1 MAKIEISVTRK
12 GKGIDVQ
19 CRMIKDDSDSELVK
33 KAARVIL
40 VSLGGFIHSIL
51 RKMLG
56 TVNDLSIVPVKGND
70 SFH

>member
-33 KAARVIL
+33 KAARL
-40 VSLGGFIHSIL
+40 FWFHSA
-51 RKMLG
+51 
-56 TVNDLSIVPVKGND
+56 VLSIQ
-70 SFH
+70 F

>member
-19 CRMIKDDSDSELVK
+19 CRMIKDDSDSEQVK

-56 TVNDLSIVPVKGND
+56 AVNDLSTVPVKGND

>member
-19 CRMIKDDSDSELVK
+19 CRMIKDDSDSEQVK

-51 RKMLG
+51 RKMFG
-56 TVNDLSIVPVKGND
+56 PVKDLSTVPVKGKD

>member
-19 CRMIKDDSDSELVK
+19 CRMIKDDSDSEQVK

-51 RKMLG
+51 RKMFG
-56 TVNDLSIVPVKGND
+56 TVKDFSTVPEKGKD

>member
-19 CRMIKDDSDSELVK
+19 CRMIKDDSDSEQVK

-56 TVNDLSIVPVKGND
+56 TVNDLSTVPVKGND

>member
-19 CRMIKDDSDSELVK
+19 CRMIKDDSDSEQVK

-40 VSLGGFIHSIL
+40 VSLGGFIHQVL
-51 RKMLG
+51 RKMFG
-56 TVNDLSIVPVKGND
+56 TVKDLSTVPVKGND

>member
-19 CRMIKDDSDSELVK
+19 CRMIKDDNDSEQVK
-33 KAARVIL
+33 QAARVIL
-40 VSLGGFIHSIL
+40 VSLGGFTHSIL
-51 RKMLG
+51 RKMFG
-56 TVNDLSIVPVKGND
+56 TVKDLSAVTVKGND

>member
-56 TVNDLSIVPVKGND
+56 TVNDLSTVPVKGND

>member
-19 CRMIKDDSDSELVK
+19 CRMIKDDSDSEQVK

-56 TVNDLSIVPVKGND
+56 TVKDLSTVPVKGND

>member
-19 CRMIKDDSDSELVK
+19 CRMIKDDSDSEQVK

-40 VSLGGFIHSIL
+40 VSLGGFIHSIM
-51 RKMLG
+51 RKMFG
-56 TVNDLSIVPVKGND
+56 TVKDLSTAPVKGND

>member
-1 MAKIEISVTRK
+1 MARIEISVTRK

-56 TVNDLSIVPVKGND
+56 AVNDLSTVPEKGND

>member
-19 CRMIKDDSDSELVK
+19 CRMIKDTEDSEQVSK
-33 KAARVIL
+33 VARTIQA
-40 VSLGGFIHSIL
+40 SLGGFIHSIL
-51 RKMLG
+51 RKMFG
-56 TVNDLSIVPVKGND
+56 TVKDFSTVPEKGKD

>member
-12 GKGIDVQ
+12 GKGVDVQ
-19 CRMIKDDSDSELVK
+19 CRMIKDDSDSEQVK

-56 TVNDLSIVPVKGND
+56 TVKDLSTVPVKGND

>member
-12 GKGIDVQ
+12 GNGIDVQ

-33 KAARVIL
+33 KTARVIL

-56 TVNDLSIVPVKGND
+56 KVKDLSTVPVKGND

>member
-19 CRMIKDDSDSELVK
+19 CRMIKDDSDSEQVK
-33 KAARVIL
+33 KAAQVIL
-40 VSLGGFIHSIL
+40 VSLGGFIHQIL

-56 TVNDLSIVPVKGND
+56 TVKDLSTVPVKGND

>member
-19 CRMIKDDSDSELVK
+19 CQMIKDDSDSEQVK
-33 KAARVIL
+33 KAARVIQ
-40 VSLGGFIHSIL
+40 VSLGGLIHSV
-51 RKMLG
+51 RSQMFGRVK
-56 TVNDLSIVPVKGND
+56 DLPSVPVKKND

>member
-56 TVNDLSIVPVKGND
+56 TVKDLSTVPVKGND

>member
-19 CRMIKDDSDSELVK
+19 CRMIKDDSDSEQVK

-51 RKMLG
+51 RKM
-56 TVNDLSIVPVKGND
+56 
-70 SFH
+70 F